1 MGNAVISFINKHPT
15 MTIDEIA
22 AEYILNMNSRHIKQ
36 LNNWKECNKLIDA
49 LAADIKTKY
58 SEQYITKVSKR
69 IESTD
74 ENRYIGVAKFY
85 VKVAHVFASII
96 KTQPT
101 KDSDKDAT
109 SLCGS
114 RLFSLMNMSSKK
126 DISYQ
131 GMPELDTLYNDS
143 KYDFE
148 SGEFKGR
155 SALMN
160 QEFND
165 NLATF
170 YKAFTG
176 SSVMD
181 PNIKKFSDIKLKTY
195 TPTPRVEEPLCKNN
209 TCDDSVLF
217 EQYALNIANNMT
229 YMHYAYKTLNLLLDT
244 LFSHKNDHLCI
255 NEELTESILADIV
268 IEARGLIIDLYVEC
282 EENYNKGVQ
291 IYEAIANKKILNTL
305 HKQVKELTKHRIEL
319 TPK

>member
-1 MGNAVISFINKHPT
+1 
-15 MTIDEIA
+15 
-22 AEYILNMNSRHIKQ
+22 
-36 LNNWKECNKLIDA
+36 
-49 LAADIKTKY
+49 
-58 SEQYITKVSKR
+58 VSKR

-101 KDSDKDAT
+101 KDSDKVAT

-126 DISYQ
+126 DVSYQ
-131 GMPELDTLYNDS
+131 GMPELDMLYNDS

-148 SGEFKGR
+148 SGEFKGM
-155 SALMN
+155 SEQMN
-160 QEFND
+160 QEFNV
-165 NLATF
+165 NLTTF

-181 PNIKKFSDIKLKTY
+181 PNITKFSDIKLKTY
-195 TPTPRVEEPLCKNN
+195 TPTPRVEDPLCKNN
-209 TCDDSVLF
+209 TCDDNELF

-229 YMHYAYKTLNLLLDT
+229 YMHHAHKTLNLLLDT
-244 LFSHKNDHLCI
+244 LFSHKNNHLCI
-255 NEELTESILADIV
+255 NEELTESILTDIV
-268 IEARGLIIDLYVEC
+268 IEAREIIIKLYVEC
-282 EENYNKGVQ
+282 EQNYNKGVQ
-291 IYEAIANKKILNTL
+291 IYEAIANKKILKTL

-319 TPK
+319 TYK